1 MSSPTSKVITQDVQQ
16 MEKTL
21 DKKIK
26 STKSD
31 LGIQCK
37 SLKTQLELEGI
48 VIDCH
53 VYTQLTKSTRGF
65 M

>member
-1 MSSPTSKVITQDVQQ
+1 MQDVQQ

-37 SLKTQLELEGI
+37 SLKTQLELDGI